1 MPAKDIYHDTVKNAL
16 IKDGWTI
23 THDPLKLQ
31 LGKRKFFVDLGA
43 EKLIAAVKDSEEIAV
58 EIKSFISKSEMD
70 DLENALGQYILYE
83 NVMSVVEPNRKLYLA
98 VADNIFE
105 TVFEDAIG
113 QLLLENEGLRICVF
127 NPETEEI
134 VKWIK
139 QKSIE
144 I

>member
-31 LGKRKFFVDLGA
+31 LGKRKFYVDLGA
-43 EKLIAAVKDSEEIAV
+43 EKLIGAVKDTEEIAV
-58 EIKSFISKSEMD
+58 EIKSFVSNSEMN

-83 NVMSVVEPNRKLYLA
+83 NVMSVVEPNRILFLA
-98 VADNIFE
+98 VADNVFE
-105 TVFEDAIG
+105 NVFEDAIG
-113 QLLLENEGLRICVF
+113 QLLLENEGLKVCVF

-139 QKSIE
+139 
-144 I
+144 

>member
-43 EKLIAAVKDSEEIAV
+43 EKLLAAVKDSEEIAV
-58 EIKSFISKSEMD
+58 EIKSFVSNSEMD
-70 DLENALGQYILYE
+70 DLENALGQYVLYE
-83 NVMSVVEPNRKLYLA
+83 NVMKVVEPNRVLFLA
-98 VADNIFE
+98 VADNVFENIFE
-105 TVFEDAIG
+105 DVIG
-113 QLLLENEGLRICVF
+113 QLLLENEGLKVCVF

-139 QKSIE
+139 
-144 I
+144 

>member
-1 MPAKDIYHDTVKNAL
+1 MPAKDIYHDTVRNAL

-31 LGKRKFFVDLGA
+31 LGRRKLFVDLGA

-58 EIKSFISKSEMD
+58 EIKSFISNSEMA
-70 DLENALGQYILYE
+70 DLENALGQYVLYE
-83 NVMSVVEPNRKLYLA
+83 NVMKVVEPKRKLFLA
-98 VADNIFE
+98 VADNVFE
-105 TVFEDAIG
+105 SVFEDEIG
-113 QLLLENEGLRICVF
+113 QLLLENEGLRVCVF

-139 QKSIE
+139 
-144 I
+144 

>member
-16 IKDGWTI
+16 INDGWTI

-43 EKLIAAVKDSEEIAV
+43 EKLIGAVKDSEEIAV
-58 EIKSFISKSEMD
+58 EIKSFVSSSEMN
-70 DLENALGQYILYE
+70 DLENALGQYVLYE
-83 NVMSVVEPNRKLYLA
+83 NVMSVVEPNRILFLA
-98 VADNIFE
+98 VADNVFE
-105 TVFEDAIG
+105 SVFEDTIG
-113 QLLLENEGLRICVF
+113 QLLLVNEGLKVCVF

-139 QKSIE
+139 
-144 I
+144 

>member
-1 MPAKDIYHDTVKNAL
+1 MSAKDIYHDTVRNAL
-16 IKDGWTI
+16 VKDGWTI

-43 EKLIAAVKDSEEIAV
+43 EKLIGAVKDAQEIAV
-58 EIKSFISKSEMD
+58 EIKSFVGNSEMN

-83 NVMSVVEPNRKLYLA
+83 NVMKVVEPNRILFLA
-98 VADNIFE
+98 VADNVFE
-105 TVFEDAIG
+105 SVFEDVIG
-113 QLLLENEGLRICVF
+113 QLLLNNEGLKVCVF

-139 QKSIE
+139 
-144 I
+144 

>member
-83 NVMSVVEPNRKLYLA
+83 NVMKVVEPNRILFLA
-98 VADNIFE
+98 VADNVFENIFE
-105 TVFEDAIG
+105 Y
-113 QLLLENEGLRICVF
+113 
-127 NPETEEI
+127 
-134 VKWIK
+134 
-139 QKSIE
+139 
-144 I
+144 

>member
-1 MPAKDIYHDTVKNAL
+1 MPAKDIYHDTIKRAL

-31 LGKRKFFVDLGA
+31 FGKRKLFVDLGA
-43 EKLIAAVKDSEEIAV
+43 ERLIAAVKDSQEIAV

-83 NVMSVVEPNRKLYLA
+83 NVMSVVEPNRELYLA

-105 TVFEDAIG
+105 TIFEDAIG
-113 QLLLENEGLRICVF
+113 QLLLKNEDIKICVF

-134 VKWIK
+134 IKWIK
-139 QKSIE
+139 
-144 I
+144 

>member
-1 MPAKDIYHDTVKNAL
+1 MPAKDIYHETVKNAL

-43 EKLIAAVKDSEEIAV
+43 EKLIAAVKDSQEIAV
-58 EIKSFISKSEMD
+58 EIKSFISNSEMN
-70 DLENALGQYILYE
+70 DLENALGQYVLYE
-83 NVMSVVEPNRKLYLA
+83 NVMKVVEPNRVLFLA
-98 VADNIFE
+98 VADNVFENIFE
-105 TVFEDAIG
+105 DVIG
-113 QLLLENEGLRICVF
+113 QLLLENEGMKICVF

-139 QKSIE
+139 
-144 I
+144 

>member
-1 MPAKDIYHDTVKNAL
+1 MPARDIYHDTVRNAL

-31 LGKRKFFVDLGA
+31 LGKRKFYVDLGA
-43 EKLIAAVKDSEEIAV
+43 EKLIGAVKDSEEIAV
-58 EIKSFISKSEMD
+58 EIKSFVSNSEMN

-83 NVMSVVEPNRKLYLA
+83 NVMSVVEPNRILFLA
-98 VADNIFE
+98 VADNVFE
-105 TVFEDAIG
+105 NVFEDTIG
-113 QLLLENEGLRICVF
+113 QLLLENEGLKVCIF

-139 QKSIE
+139 
-144 I
+144 

>member
-16 IKDGWTI
+16 TKDGWTI

-31 LGKRKFFVDLGA
+31 LGKRKFYVDLGA
-43 EKLIAAVKDSEEIAV
+43 EKLIGAVKDSVEIAV
-58 EIKSFISKSEMD
+58 EIKSFISNSEMN

-83 NVMSVVEPNRKLYLA
+83 NVMKVVEPNRILFLA
-98 VADNIFE
+98 VADNVFE

-113 QLLLENEGLRICVF
+113 QLLLENEGLKVCVF

-139 QKSIE
+139 
-144 I
+144 

>member
-43 EKLIAAVKDSEEIAV
+43 EKLIAAVKDSQEIAV
-58 EIKSFISKSEMD
+58 EIKSFISNSEMN
-70 DLENALGQYILYE
+70 DLENALGQYVLYE
-83 NVMSVVEPNRKLYLA
+83 NVMKVVEPNRVLFLA
-98 VADNIFE
+98 VADNVFE
-105 TVFEDAIG
+105 NIFEDAIG
-113 QLLLENEGLRICVF
+113 QLLLENEGLKVCVF

-139 QKSIE
+139 
-144 I
+144 

>member
-31 LGKRKFFVDLGA
+31 LGRRKLFVDLGA
-43 EKLIAAVKDSEEIAV
+43 EKLIGAVKDSEEIAV
-58 EIKSFISKSEMD
+58 EIKSFISNSEMA
-70 DLENALGQYILYE
+70 DLENALGQYVLYE
-83 NVMSVVEPNRKLYLA
+83 NVMKVVEPERKLFLA
-98 VADNIFE
+98 VADNVFE
-105 TVFEDAIG
+105 SVFEDEIG
-113 QLLLENEGLRICVF
+113 QLLLKNEGLRVCVF

-139 QKSIE
+139 
-144 I
+144 

>member
-43 EKLIAAVKDSEEIAV
+43 EKLIAAVKDSQEIAV
-58 EIKSFISKSEMD
+58 EIKSFISNSEMN
-70 DLENALGQYILYE
+70 DLENALGQYVLYE
-83 NVMSVVEPNRKLYLA
+83 NVMRVVEPNRVLFLA
-98 VADNIFE
+98 VADNVFENIFE
-105 TVFEDAIG
+105 DVIG
-113 QLLLENEGLRICVF
+113 QLLLENEGLKVCVF

-139 QKSIE
+139 
-144 I
+144 

>member
-23 THDPLKLQ
+23 TDDPLKLQ
-31 LGKRKFFVDLGA
+31 FGKRKLFVDLGA
-43 EKLIAAVKDSEEIAV
+43 EKLIGAVKDSEEIAV
-58 EIKSFISKSEMD
+58 EIKSFISNSEMA

-98 VADNIFE
+98 VADNVFE
-105 TVFEDAIG
+105 AVFEDAIG
-113 QLLLENEGLRICVF
+113 QLLLENEGLKVCVF

-139 QKSIE
+139 
-144 I
+144 

>member
-43 EKLIAAVKDSEEIAV
+43 EKLIAAVKDSQEIAV
-58 EIKSFISKSEMD
+58 EIKSFISNSEMN

-83 NVMSVVEPNRKLYLA
+83 NVMKVVEPNRVLFLA
-98 VADNIFE
+98 VADNVFE
-105 TVFEDAIG
+105 NIFEDAIG
-113 QLLLENEGLRICVF
+113 QLLLENEDLKVCVF

-139 QKSIE
+139 
-144 I
+144 

>member
-31 LGKRKFFVDLGA
+31 YGKRKLFVDLGA
-43 EKLIAAVKDSEEIAV
+43 ERLIAAVKDSQEIAV
-58 EIKSFISKSEMD
+58 EIKSFISKSQMD

-83 NVMSVVEPNRKLYLA
+83 NVLSVVEPNRELYLA
-98 VADNIFE
+98 VADNVFE

-113 QLLLENEGLRICVF
+113 QLLIKNENLKICVL
-127 NPETEEI
+127 NPEMEEI
-134 VKWIK
+134 IRWIK
-139 QKSIE
+139 
-144 I
+144 

>member
-31 LGKRKFFVDLGA
+31 YGKRKFFVDLGA
-43 EKLIAAVKDSEEIAV
+43 ERLIAAVKGSEEIAV

-83 NVMSVVEPNRKLYLA
+83 NVMSVVEPERELYLA
-98 VADNIFE
+98 VADNVFE
-105 TVFEDAIG
+105 AIFEDAIG
-113 QLLLENEGLRICVF
+113 QLLLENENLKVCVF

-134 VKWIK
+134 IRWIK
-139 QKSIE
+139 
-144 I
+144 

>member
-16 IKDGWTI
+16 TKDGWTI

-31 LGKRKFFVDLGA
+31 LGKRKFYVDLGA
-43 EKLIAAVKDSEEIAV
+43 EKLIGAVKDSVEIAV
-58 EIKSFISKSEMD
+58 EIKSFVSNSEMN

-83 NVMSVVEPNRKLYLA
+83 NVMKVVEPNRILFLA
-98 VADNIFE
+98 VADNVFE
-105 TVFEDAIG
+105 SVFEDAIG
-113 QLLLENEGLRICVF
+113 QLLLENEDLKVCVF

-139 QKSIE
+139 
-144 I
+144 